1 MEERPCS
8 PTESLIISLKQ
19 VKDIKNGKIPRKT
32 WEQLLEEEENTSL
45 EYTINTTPKFD
56 EDIKYYKR
64 KNILI
69 YLKILLQLLKNL
81 KKVSLKEILYLI
93 SNWILNNIR
102 IKLEL
107 LIQTQM

>member
-64 KNILI
+64 KKLNF
-69 YLKILLQLLKNL
+69 KIE
-81 KKVSLKEILYLI
+81 V
-93 SNWILNNIR
+93 
-102 IKLEL
+102 
-107 LIQTQM
+107 